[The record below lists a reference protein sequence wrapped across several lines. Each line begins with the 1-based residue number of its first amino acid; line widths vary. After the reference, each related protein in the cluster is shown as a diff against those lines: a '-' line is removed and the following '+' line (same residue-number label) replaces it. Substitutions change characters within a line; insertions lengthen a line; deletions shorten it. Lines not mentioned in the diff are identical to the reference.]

1 MDMVARRLRWVLA
14 LQIAALWLTFR
25 MSGISTLE
33 ALLASAAAL
42 LVLYALLTLLTFAV
56 AGLRLFAR
64 PSWKLGFAAA
74 VRTFILEW
82 LSFFALFAIIQPFE
96 ALFNREDSPEKQ
108 RGGERLVLLVHG
120 YLCNRGLWSW
130 VRPRLQREGLL
141 VVTVNLEP
149 PFAGIDQLAE
159 SLHRHIDALS
169 EKTGVREIVLVT
181 HSMGGLVARACLK
194 RYGRGPVAKLITLG
208 CPHHGTRLAH
218 FGFGQSARE
227 MEIGSPWLQTL
238 AEGERETVPTLSIWS
253 CHDNFVAPQVSAYL
267 SKGENVQI
275 EEMRY
280 FSMVFF
286 FPSVRHLEARA
297 CRRQA
302 P

>member
-1 MDMVARRLRWVLA
+1 MVARILRWVLM

-33 ALLASAAAL
+33 ALFASAAAL
-42 LVLYALLTLLTFAV
+42 LVLYALLTLLTFAA
-56 AGLRLFAR
+56 AGLRLFAKS
-64 PSWKLGFAAA
+64 SWKLGFAAA
-74 VRTFILEW
+74 LRTFILEW
-82 LSFFALFAIIQPFE
+82 LSIFALFAVIQPFE
-96 ALFNREDSPEKQ
+96 ALLNREDSPEKQ

-130 VRPRLQREGLL
+130 VRARLRREGLL
-141 VVTVNLEP
+141 VAAVNLEP

-159 SLHRHIDALS
+159 SLHRYIEALS

-194 RYGRGPVAKLITLG
+194 RYGRGPVVKLITLG

-227 MEIGSPWLQTL
+227 MEIGSPWLKKL
-238 AEGERETVPTLSIWS
+238 AEGGRETVPTLSIWS
-253 CHDNFVAPQVSAYL
+253 RHDNFVAPQVSAYL
-267 SKGENVQI
+267 SKAEDVQI
-275 EEMRY
+275 EAMGHL
-280 FSMVFF
+280 SMVFSPQVF
-286 FPSVRHLEARA
+286 AILKRELA
-297 CRRQA
+297 RRQA
-302 P
+302 A